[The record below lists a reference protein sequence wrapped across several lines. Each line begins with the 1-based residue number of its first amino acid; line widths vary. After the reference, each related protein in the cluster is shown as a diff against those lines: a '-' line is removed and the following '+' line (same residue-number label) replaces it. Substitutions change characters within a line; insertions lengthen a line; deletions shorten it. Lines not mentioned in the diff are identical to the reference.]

1 MRIRSFDSIH
11 SGLPHR
17 IPAVRLLRYNLNRS
31 IEEIRPS
38 YYIDARATCQGSVPE
53 AIISFLDST
62 DYENAI
68 RLAISI
74 GGDSDTIACMTGG
87 IAEAYYKKIPDE
99 IVNTVMDMLPQ
110 QMIEVIEEFSTR
122 YL

>member
-1 MRIRSFDSIH
+1 M
-11 SGLPHR
+11 
-17 IPAVRLLRYNLNRS
+17 
-31 IEEIRPS
+31 
-38 YYIDARATCQGSVPE
+38 
-53 AIISFLDST
+53 DST
-62 DYENAI
+62 DYEYAI

-74 GGDSDTIACMTGG
+74 GGDRDTIACMTGG

>member
-1 MRIRSFDSIH
+1 MLER
-11 SGLPHR
+11 L
-17 IPAVRLLRYNLNRS
+17 VR
-31 IEEIRPS
+31 
-38 YYIDARATCQGSVPE
+38 GSVPE

>member
-1 MRIRSFDSIH
+1 MLSNSLVEVMHFELSFFSVLQHI
-11 SGLPHR
+11 
-17 IPAVRLLRYNLNRS
+17 NRKKS
-31 IEEIRPS
+31 
-38 YYIDARATCQGSVPE
+38 
-53 AIISFLDST
+53 
-62 DYENAI
+62 
-68 RLAISI
+68 
-74 GGDSDTIACMTGG
+74 